1 MAPDAAQGAASWVF
15 RLLVLLV
22 GVALDADRLGTIDL
36 PRADRLNE
44 ENTAFGPVWVQSHAI
59 ESRVSVI
66 KSDRTVVP
74 QKLLASFGFLSGTLH
89 SVFLG
94 GRGFETV
101 LSQNGF
107 FGLRIRVASRW
118 EVGKF
123 AGARGTRN
131 GFARGLLAK
140 ARCGQTEPQGVG

>member
-1 MAPDAAQGAASWVF
+1 LGHRVRGLQIRSTTSHLCTCARVHVGTWVVSDCLT
-15 RLLVLLV
+15 RGWEVQLLPPV
-22 GVALDADRLGTIDL
+22 GVALGADRLGTIDL

-94 GRGFETV
+94 G
-101 LSQNGF
+101 
-107 FGLRIRVASRW
+107 
-118 EVGKF
+118 
-123 AGARGTRN
+123 
-131 GFARGLLAK
+131 
-140 ARCGQTEPQGVG
+140 

>member
-22 GVALDADRLGTIDL
+22 GVAVDADRLGTIDL

-74 QKLLASFGFLSGTLH
+74 QKLLASFGFLSGTLN

-94 GRGFETV
+94 G
-101 LSQNGF
+101 
-107 FGLRIRVASRW
+107 
-118 EVGKF
+118 
-123 AGARGTRN
+123 
-131 GFARGLLAK
+131 
-140 ARCGQTEPQGVG
+140 